1 MVTVLQK
8 QVHCLPENTICHPP
22 PFFFKEK
29 WVVTLVKAN
38 MIGYYSLMD
47 GADVLKELVNILN
60 FHYLISDL
68 LL

>member
-1 MVTVLQK
+1 M
-8 QVHCLPENTICHPP
+8 
-22 PFFFKEK
+22 
-29 WVVTLVKAN
+29 VTLVKAN